1 MNKLSIAFARLSEEP
16 PFRLITKAIIKRLP
30 VSVRTQA
37 RWDTSPRP
45 QYLAGVLAAADE
57 AKQEGVGEISVFEF
71 GVAGGNGLLA
81 LGDVA
86 LAVEAETGIKVAVY
100 GFDTGIGL
108 PDLTGD
114 YRDYPDHWQPGD
126 YPMNEAALRQRLPS
140 NTELVIGNVRDTLPQ
155 VLPRIRQPIGFVAVD
170 VDIYSST
177 CDVLR
182 IFSNRSRRMLRRVFM
197 YCDDVDLM
205 FTHRFAGE
213 LLAIEEF
220 NKSDAGVKIDCWRGI
235 RKQRPFPEAAWLNRM
250 YIAHDLEAISKVQ
263 TSQRKPK
270 LIAVDEEVGAT
281 G

>member
-1 MNKLSIAFARLSEEP
+1 MSEEP
-16 PFRLITKAIIKRLP
+16 PFRLITKAVIKRLP
-30 VSVRTQA
+30 VSVRTKA
-37 RWDTSPRP
+37 RWDTCPRP

-86 LAVEAETGIKVAVY
+86 AAVEAETGIRIAVY
-100 GFDTGIGL
+100 GFDTGSGL
-108 PDLTGD
+108 PELTGD

-126 YPMNEAALRQRLPS
+126 YPMNEAALRSRLRS
-140 NTELVIGNVRDTLPQ
+140 NTRLVIGNVRDTLPQ
-155 VLPRIRQPIGFVAVD
+155 IIPGIHQPIGFVAVD

-182 IFSNRSRRMLRRVFM
+182 IFSNRSRKMLRRVFM

-220 NKSDAGVKIDCWRGI
+220 NQSDAGVKIDCWRGI
-235 RKQRPFPEAAWLNRM
+235 TKQRPFPEAAWLNRM
-250 YIAHDLEAISKVQ
+250 YIAHDLEAISKVRDW
-263 TSQRKPK
+263 QRKPK
-270 LIAVDEEVGAT
+270 LITVDEEVGAT

>member
-1 MNKLSIAFARLSEEP
+1 M
-16 PFRLITKAIIKRLP
+16 IKRLP
-30 VSVRTQA
+30 CSIRTQE

-57 AKQEGVGEISVFEF
+57 ARQEGVAEISVFEF

-86 LAVEAETGIKVAVY
+86 AAVEAETGIKIAVY
-100 GFDTGIGL
+100 GFDTGSGL
-108 PDLTGD
+108 PELTGD

-126 YPMNEAALRQRLPS
+126 YPMNEESLRSRLRP
-140 NTELVIGNVRDTLPQ
+140 NTQLVIGNVRDTIPLVMPGI
-155 VLPRIRQPIGFVAVD
+155 PQPIGFVAVD

-182 IFSNRSRRMLRRVFM
+182 IFSYRDRRMLRRVFM

-220 NKSDAGVKIDCWRGI
+220 NQSDTQVKIDQWRGI
-235 RKQRPFPEAAWLNRM
+235 GKHRPFPEAAWLNRM
-250 YIAHDLEAISKVQ
+250 FIAHDLDAISRFRNE
-263 TSQRKPK
+263 RKPK
-270 LIAVDEEVGAT
+270 IIKVDEEVGAT